1 MVASKSFAS
10 RRLRPIHAKNPSTDP
25 TARVYG
31 EAELITVLA
40 HDLDRDQRGLGDLL
54 AGIPAVSEEPPDER
68 EAAAGSPQKRRSA
81 VAILDVRRMR
91 FEHEATPLGVD
102 DRMSLASVD
111 LLSSIVTARATGLGD
126 LDALAV
132 DDRGRGAG
140 GAPGPFAVCHH
151 HTWFIR
157 APVIAPGAN
166 QR

>member
-1 MVASKSFAS
+1 MNGK
-10 RRLRPIHAKNPSTDP
+10 LRQ
-25 TARVYG
+25 
-31 EAELITVLA
+31 EA
-40 HDLDRDQRGLGDLL
+40 
-54 AGIPAVSEEPPDER
+54 
-68 EAAAGSPQKRRSA
+68 RRSGA
-81 VAILDVRRMR
+81 RPSRSWMFAGCG